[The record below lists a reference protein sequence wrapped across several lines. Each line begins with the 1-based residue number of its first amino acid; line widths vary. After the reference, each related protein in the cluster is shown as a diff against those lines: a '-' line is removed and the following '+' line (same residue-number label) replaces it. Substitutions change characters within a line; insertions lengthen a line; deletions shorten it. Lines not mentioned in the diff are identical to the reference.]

1 MVSTVRRQVDQHLKG
16 CVPRL
21 LFFNLVEVQADAN
34 AMGDLRSLTDIS
46 PTLKRAFG
54 IPSVRLF
61 SQGRVVASQRAAP
74 NQILEGIHHSIANR
88 LKALLLNLEVEAIL
102 AVVHSVVKADEIFGG
117 ADLVPVE
124 EHLSFIGV
132 AIHHAHGATII
143 LAWIVWQFDV
153 LGAPRFVGCLCD
165 NRTL

>member
-1 MVSTVRRQVDQHLKG
+1 M
-16 CVPRL
+16 
-21 LFFNLVEVQADAN
+21 
-34 AMGDLRSLTDIS
+34 
-46 PTLKRAFG
+46 
-54 IPSVRLF
+54 
-61 SQGRVVASQRAAP
+61 
-74 NQILEGIHHSIANR
+74 IANR
-88 LKALLLNLEVEAIL
+88 LKALRLNLEVETIL
-102 AVVHSVVKADEIFGG
+102 AVVHPVVKADEIFGG

-124 EHLSFIGV
+124 EYLSFIGV

>member
-54 IPSVRLF
+54 IPSVRLL

-74 NQILEGIHHSIANR
+74 NQILEGIHHLIANR

-102 AVVHSVVKADEIFGG
+102 AVV
-117 ADLVPVE
+117 
-124 EHLSFIGV
+124 
-132 AIHHAHGATII
+132 TR
-143 LAWIVWQFDV
+143 W
-153 LGAPRFVGCLCD
+153 
-165 NRTL
+165 